1 MKKKKMVLKKKR
13 LFILSFFAFLSLI
26 GITYGRYIYDGI
38 RNYYLSSKNFYF
50 NSDKLGAKLARYQI
64 DNWSGVEPVDIIINM
79 NSRKNNKLSA
89 TEDIDYTISF
99 KCSTN
104 VICSSTKSEGTI
116 PSSSNV
122 DSFTITMTP
131 TTFLNDGD
139 SIWLEVTTS
148 SYEPYE
154 KNLSGRFVINV
165 GTIGISYEIVDNVGS
180 PYLDFNITNT
190 IDYYRVITAFDDYE
204 VEDHIDVATYLALS
218 DENKRKCASAIIT
231 LEFDPNVLRLDMTN
245 EAYLNAISSNSTS
258 IDGYQYINKLTFYV
272 DAISSS
278 KVRFY
283 KLDTNIDHTY
293 PFTNE
298 ESIVEFS
305 AS

>member
-1 MKKKKMVLKKKR
+1 MKNRKRIFKKKR

-50 NSDKLGAKLARYQI
+50 NSDKLGEKLARYQV

-89 TEDIDYTISF
+89 NEDIDYTISF
-99 KCSTN
+99 T
-104 VICSSTKSEGTI
+104 CSSNVTCTSTDTESTI
-116 PSSSNV
+116 PASSNV

-131 TTFLNDGD
+131 NEYLTDGD

-165 GTIGISYEIVDNVGS
+165 GTIGLSYEIVDSVGS

-190 IDYYRVITAFDDYE
+190 IDYYRVITPFGDYE
-204 VEDHIDVATYLALS
+204 AEAHIDVATYLALS
-218 DENKRKCASAIIT
+218 EENKRKCASAIII
-231 LEFDPNVLRLDMTN
+231 LKFDPEVLRLDMTN
-245 EAYLNAISSNSTS
+245 EAYLNSVSSNSTL
-258 IDGYQYINKLTFYV
+258 IDGYEYINEIVFYV

-283 KLDTNIDHTY
+283 KLDTSIDYTY

-298 ESIVEFS
+298 ESIVEFDD
-305 AS
+305 A